1 MSQSPVFSIVIP
13 TYQRPEQL
21 FSCLASLCELQ
32 YDREFFE
39 VVIVQDGGGSVQ
51 ETVSRFESRLSLQLI
66 CQDNCGPASA
76 RNRGAHF
83 ARGKFLAFTDDDC
96 APHPRW
102 LQSLE
107 EVLKTD
113 ETCAVGGKTINA
125 LKDNAC
131 AETSQM
137 ILDVVYEFYNRNPSN
152 TRFFASNNLACS
164 ADAFRS
170 LGAFNGA
177 YRTSEDREFCDRW
190 LRSGRKLVYAP
201 EAVVLHSH
209 KLNVSSL
216 WKQHFHYGKGAFQYH
231 AGRKK
236 LGLQGLQIES
246 GFYKRLFLAPFRK
259 EGAHSR
265 AKLLALLFVSQ
276 MANAFGYF
284 SQLNHRDTESQRS
297 EEKMKFSD
305 ESM

>member
-1 MSQSPVFSIVIP
+1 MNQPPVFSIVIP
-13 TYQRPEQL
+13 TYQRPEL
-21 FSCLASLCELQ
+21 LSSCLASLCELQ
-32 YDREFFE
+32 YDRELFE
-39 VVIVQDGGGSVQ
+39 VIIVQDGGRSVR
-51 ETVSRFESRLSLQLI
+51 ETVSGFESRLRLQLI
-66 CQDNCGPASA
+66 CQDNSGPASA

-83 ARGKFLAFTDDDC
+83 ARGKLLAFTDDDC
-96 APHPRW
+96 APYPRW

-107 EVLKTD
+107 EAFKND

-137 ILDVVYEFYNRNPSN
+137 ILDVVYEFYNMDPAN

-170 LGAFNGA
+170 LGAFNNT

-201 EAVVLHSH
+201 EAVIFHRH
-209 KLNVSSL
+209 KLNVPSL

-231 AGRKK
+231 DGRKK
-236 LGLQGLQIES
+236 LGLHGLQIET
-246 GFYKRLFLAPFRK
+246 GFYKKLFLAPFRK
-259 EGAHSR
+259 KDTHSR
-265 AKLLALLFVSQ
+265 AKLFALLLTSQ
-276 MANAFGYF
+276 IANASGYF
-284 SQLNHRDTESQRS
+284 SGNLQSLFPAKHPIDVQYLNG
-297 EEKMKFSD
+297 
-305 ESM
+305 